1 MATRVMLV
9 DESPDRAV
17 WLGDA
22 LNDAGYEVAC
32 TVKADEDLYQRVL
45 DIQPDV
51 IIVEARSGRRDILEG
66 LGTRHSPYP
75 KPVVLFTEHSDPE
88 LMQAATAAGVSP
100 YVVGGLSAE
109 GVRSI
114 INVAINQFHQYEQ
127 LRHEL
132 VDARTRLEHQ
142 RQMEQAKCFLM
153 ERDGISENDAYH
165 MLRRTAMERGRPI
178 SDIARAFLRANGRA

>member
-9 DESPDRAV
+9 DEYPDRAV

-32 TVKADEDLYQRVL
+32 TVKAHEDLYQRVL
-45 DIQPDV
+45 DVQPDV
-51 IIVEARSGRRDILEG
+51 VIVEARSGRRDILEG
-66 LGTRHSPYP
+66 LGTRNSPYP

-165 MLRRTAMERGRPI
+165 MLRRTAMERARPI